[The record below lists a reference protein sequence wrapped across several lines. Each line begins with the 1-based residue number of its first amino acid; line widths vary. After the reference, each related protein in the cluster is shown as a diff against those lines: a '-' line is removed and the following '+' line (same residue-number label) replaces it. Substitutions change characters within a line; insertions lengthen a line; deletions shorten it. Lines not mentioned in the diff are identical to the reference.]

1 LGDSAVPGSTGNRA
15 RKIRLSA
22 AALGV
27 TFALVAAPAAQAQNL
42 LESLANA
49 LSGRS
54 AAAPAPVSAAPSDS
68 NPWKFLDRPA
78 AQSGPKTS
86 YCVRTCDGR
95 FFPLPRS
102 AGGAHMSQA
111 QMCNAMCPAAETSIY
126 SGGAIERAVSDKGKP
141 YSALKTAFLFR
152 DKKVDGCTCTRDG
165 ASGVAALDVKDDPT
179 LRRGDIVVTREGPM
193 VYTGVKKG
201 GDRDGAFVSPEDY
214 KGLSQSVRHELANM
228 RIARVPNEAASLP
241 VGVTP
246 ASLPVAAMQPVAD
259 TPRGN
264 ISVVP
269 VHVTPVA
276 EAFASFVR

>member
-1 LGDSAVPGSTGNRA
+1 MSGSWRNRA

-22 AALGV
+22 AAFGIAI
-27 TFALVAAPAAQAQNL
+27 TFGSVPAAHAGNFF
-42 LESLANA
+42 ESLANA

-54 AAAPAPVSAAPSDS
+54 TAAPTPASAAPSDP
-68 NPWKFLDRPA
+68 NPWNFLDRPA
-78 AQSGPKTS
+78 AQSGKTS

-95 FFPLPRS
+95 FFPVPRS
-102 AGGAHMSQA
+102 AGGAHMSTA
-111 QMCNAMCPAAETSIY
+111 QMCSAICPAAETRIY
-126 SGGAIERAVSDKGKP
+126 SGGAIERAVDDKGKS
-141 YSALKTAFLFR
+141 YSALNTAFLFR
-152 DKKVDGCTCTRDG
+152 DKKVDGCTCTRNG
-165 ASGVAALDVKDDPT
+165 AGGIAALDVKDDPT

-201 GDRDGAFVSPEDY
+201 GDRDSAFVAPENY
-214 KGLSQSVRHELANM
+214 KGLSQSMRHELANM
-228 RIARVPNEAASLP
+228 QIAREPNETASLP
-241 VGVTP
+241 VGATP

-264 ISVVP
+264 ISVAP